1 MKTILLV
8 AGSRAGVEFFQ
19 SLLEGHTQILQFP
32 GIIQTNKKLFKI
44 LSFKNPNSISSN
56 FINNYPHFF
65 DSRLNVRE
73 RHYMLGDDKKQYYQV
88 DKEKFKINF
97 LKIFEKKTSIKNNIY
112 ENILMLH
119 QAYSLTCGNDIKGKK
134 IMVINCHLIEYAKYI
149 TEKFN
154 GVDFDIIHTIRN
166 PLSGI
171 SSPVNNWIQF
181 DSGKHFL
188 ARSIYFHLD
197 LIVNGIKKL
206 KKLKKKLFLLQLE
219 MLHRN
224 HSRVMD
230 DFCKTYD
237 LQYEDSMQRSEYF
250 NLKWWGDKVS
260 QKDINGINENFKVSF
275 NEKTF
280 YKRDIKF
287 LEYILYDYIKFYGYE
302 FTEKLSKIYLNL
314 LPMKCELLTWKN
326 TLKQK
331 KITLAS
337 LQKEIKF

>member
-1 MKTILLV
+1 MSYFDFIQGFIIGSTLIVAIGPQNLFVINQGLKKQFILTVVLFCSRSDSILIIVGINLSNLIINLNPNTI
-8 AGSRAGVEFFQ
+8 S
-19 SLLEGHTQILQFP
+19 ILKILG
-32 GIIQTNKKLFKI
+32 GIWLAFYGTNKI
-44 LSFKNPNSISSN
+44 
-56 FINNYPHFF
+56 IN
-65 DSRLNVRE
+65 
-73 RHYMLGDDKKQYYQV
+73 
-88 DKEKFKINF
+88 
-97 LKIFEKKTSIKNNIY
+97 
-112 ENILMLH
+112 
-119 QAYSLTCGNDIKGKK
+119 
-134 IMVINCHLIEYAKYI
+134 
-149 TEKFN
+149 
-154 GVDFDIIHTIRN
+154 
-166 PLSGI
+166 
-171 SSPVNNWIQF
+171 
-181 DSGKHFL
+181 
-188 ARSIYFHLD
+188 
-197 LIVNGIKKL
+197 IKKL

-219 MLHRN
+219 MLQRN

-331 KITLAS
+331 KIKPIFSIPFFYMKRLLLINKLS
-337 LQKEIKF
+337 QKNLEMPHSFGL